1 MVKTR
6 KFVEGDSTLAT
17 KAVWDDE
24 LTLIFCELCVN
35 EVNAATGEN
44 AWAPSSGVLPSG
56 VLMGDDTP
64 NEGFGDSDEN
74 SNENESIPP
83 NEVPSNPPRETPN
96 QRKETLGVV
105 HGKEKKS
112 SSSRKSSRDSLAT
125 HIKKLCESIASP
137 RKSVNEIVFPHSEYT
152 ISNAMDA
159 LRNLGDEIPKKDELY
174 YFAIKMSQIPVKREV
189 FWNLHLDVRVWWLQR
204 TSTHGSWYFSMLSS
218 ISDTSEAAS
227 ASSTVTS
234 KHLYTYTHSING
246 FSATLTLSKLESLKK
261 SFGYLSFTR
270 DRPLTVHTT
279 HTSQF
284 LGLNS
289 VSGAWTAPN
298 YGEDVIIGIVD
309 SGIWPESE
317 SYSDEGMAQVPTRW
331 KGKCE
336 SGTNF
341 SSSFCNKKLIGAR
354 FYNKGL
360 LSSHPKLT
368 IPMNS
373 PRDIN
378 GHGTHT
384 SSIAAG
390 NSAKG
395 ASYFGYASGT
405 ANGMAPRAHIAMYK
419 VVWRYGT
426 YTSDV
431 LAAIDQAIQDGV
443 DILSLSL
450 GLSVDNNVLDDDP
463 IAVATFA
470 AMEKG
475 IFIAASAGNDGP
487 LYWSLVNGA
496 PWMLT
501 VAAGS
506 IDREFDGILTLG
518 NGVQITFES
527 LYPGN
532 FSRNQMPLVVMDECA
547 SVEELRQVRN
557 NIIVCKDH
565 LSINDQVENAESA
578 MVSAAVFI
586 SNYSFL
592 SELYTRSSFPAA
604 FIGLDDGQTVIDYIK
619 QNSDPRG
626 RFQFRKTRI
635 GTKPAPK
642 VDAYSSRGPFL
653 SCPNVLKPDILAPGS
668 LVLASWSPVSEV
680 TKVGSHPSFSK
691 FNILSGTSMAA
702 PHAAGVAALVK
713 RAHPDWSP
721 AAIRS
726 AIMTTAN
733 PFDNNLSPI
742 KDVSN
747 FNQPA
752 SPLDIGA
759 GHINPIKALDPGLVY
774 DAKPQDYMKLLCAM
788 NYTSKKIR
796 MFTKLSHDCMNRSLD
811 LNYPAFIA
819 FFNDDGLST
828 SADKFEQEFQRTVT
842 NVGKGGMAYT
852 AKVTGMDGIKVMVE
866 PPKLVFKQKYEKQSY
881 KLRLEG
887 PKLLKKDVMFG
898 ALSWRDDAG
907 KYMVTSPIMA
917 TTITSQKPIVKCSD
931 WALSNM
937 MSIKPLRYCI
947 ISHSIFFYSATLF
960 IWFLC
965 TLYDLKE

>member
-1 MVKTR
+1 MER
-6 KFVEGDSTLAT
+6 K
-17 KAVWDDE
+17 
-24 LTLIFCELCVN
+24 
-35 EVNAATGEN
+35 
-44 AWAPSSGVLPSG
+44 
-56 VLMGDDTP
+56 M
-64 NEGFGDSDEN
+64 
-74 SNENESIPP
+74 
-83 NEVPSNPPRETPN
+83 
-96 QRKETLGVV
+96 
-105 HGKEKKS
+105 
-112 SSSRKSSRDSLAT
+112 
-125 HIKKLCESIASP
+125 
-137 RKSVNEIVFPHSEYT
+137 
-152 ISNAMDA
+152 
-159 LRNLGDEIPKKDELY
+159 
-174 YFAIKMSQIPVKREV
+174 
-189 FWNLHLDVRVWWLQR
+189 RV
-204 TSTHGSWYFSMLSS
+204 
-218 ISDTSEAAS
+218 
-227 ASSTVTS
+227 
-234 KHLYTYTHSING
+234 
-246 FSATLTLSKLESLKK
+246 
-261 SFGYLSFTR
+261 
-270 DRPLTVHTT
+270 
-279 HTSQF
+279 
-284 LGLNS
+284 
-289 VSGAWTAPN
+289 
-298 YGEDVIIGIVD
+298 
-309 SGIWPESE
+309 
-317 SYSDEGMAQVPTRW
+317 
-331 KGKCE
+331 
-336 SGTNF
+336 
-341 SSSFCNKKLIGAR
+341 
-354 FYNKGL
+354 
-360 LSSHPKLT
+360 
-368 IPMNS
+368 
-373 PRDIN
+373 RDIN

-470 AMEKG
+470 AMEMG

-506 IDREFDGILTLG
+506 VDREFDGILTLG

-547 SVEELRQVRN
+547 SVEELSQVRN
-557 NIIVCKDH
+557 NIIICKDH
-565 LSINDQVENAESA
+565 LSISDQVENAESA

-586 SNYSFL
+586 SNYSYL
-592 SELYTRSSFPAA
+592 SELYTKSSFPAA
-604 FIGLDDGQTVIDYIK
+604 FIGLDEGQTVIDYIK

-626 RFQFRKTRI
+626 RFQFRKTSI
-635 GTKPAPK
+635 GTKAAPK

-680 TKVGSHPSFSK
+680 TKVGSHPLFSK
-691 FNILSGTSMAA
+691 FNLLSGTSMAA

-747 FNQPA
+747 YNQPA

-774 DAKPQDYMKLLCAM
+774 DATPQDYMKLLCAM
-788 NYTSKKIR
+788 NYTAKKIR

-866 PPKLVFKQKYEKQSY
+866 PPKLVFKRKYEKQSY

-887 PKLLKKDVMFG
+887 PKLFKKDVIFG

-917 TTITSQKPIVKCSD
+917 TTITSQ
-931 WALSNM
+931 
-937 MSIKPLRYCI
+937 
-947 ISHSIFFYSATLF
+947 
-960 IWFLC
+960 
-965 TLYDLKE
+965 

>member
-1 MVKTR
+1 MPQSSTMNFLHILSTVLFIVSFHPFTR
-6 KFVEGDSTLAT
+6 AKPNTYIIHMDPSAMP
-17 KAVWDDE
+17 KA
-24 LTLIFCELCVN
+24 F
-35 EVNAATGEN
+35 
-44 AWAPSSGVLPSG
+44 SS
-56 VLMGDDTP
+56 
-64 NEGFGDSDEN
+64 
-74 SNENESIPP
+74 
-83 NEVPSNPPRETPN
+83 
-96 QRKETLGVV
+96 
-105 HGKEKKS
+105 H
-112 SSSRKSSRDSLAT
+112 
-125 HIKKLCESIASP
+125 H
-137 RKSVNEIVFPHSEYT
+137 
-152 ISNAMDA
+152 
-159 LRNLGDEIPKKDELY
+159 
-174 YFAIKMSQIPVKREV
+174 
-189 FWNLHLDVRVWWLQR
+189 
-204 TSTHGSWYFSMLSS
+204 SWYFSMLSS

-341 SSSFCNKKLIGAR
+341 SSFFCNKKLIGAR

-565 LSINDQVENAESA
+565 LRINDQVENAESA

-586 SNYSFL
+586 SNYSYL

-917 TTITSQKPIVKCSD
+917 TTITSQ
-931 WALSNM
+931 
-937 MSIKPLRYCI
+937 
-947 ISHSIFFYSATLF
+947 
-960 IWFLC
+960 
-965 TLYDLKE
+965 